1 MEAGTRSANRLP
13 ILDSTDTARI
23 LAETYQITASTL
35 RKLGEYELP
44 TNVGLHHVAALVG
57 LGEGGLAVEIAA
69 SLDQEGIG
77 MLRRERRATYLID
90 IARGYSQWGKRDE
103 SLEKLLEAE
112 RLAPREVNCRPV
124 ARNLIPNLI
133 ERSRG
138 KVPTAL
144 QSLAERS
151 GVAA

>member
-1 MEAGTRSANRLP
+1 MAAASGGNAVGVRDMVNEPRSVARHVDDQTNHYRL
-13 ILDSTDTARI
+13 AF
-23 LAETYQITASTL
+23 
-35 RKLGEYELP
+35 GP
-44 TNVGLHHVAALVG
+44 TNVGLHHVATLVG
-57 LGEGGLAVEIAA
+57 LREGLAVEIAA

-90 IARGYSQWGKRDE
+90 IARGYSQWKADE
-103 SLEKLLEAE
+103 SLGKPLEAE

-124 ARNLIPNLI
+124 AGNLISNLI

-144 QSLAERS
+144 QSLSERS

>member
-1 MEAGTRSANRLP
+1 MVSEARSVARHVDDRANHYRL
-13 ILDSTDTARI
+13 AF
-23 LAETYQITASTL
+23 
-35 RKLGEYELP
+35 GP
-44 TNVGLHHVAALVG
+44 TNVGLHHVATLVG

-103 SLEKLLEAE
+103 SLGKLLEAE

-124 ARNLIPNLI
+124 T
-133 ERSRG
+133 
-138 KVPTAL
+138 VT
-144 QSLAERS
+144 
-151 GVAA
+151 